1 MYNWQGSPE
10 SVPPAP
16 LRGHPTIAA
25 QKRLAAHMRM
35 PLVDEDQLA
44 MHSLWRPGQCHGC
57 HDCHVLKLRC
67 GPTALWGKL
76 AATLSLSYS
85 IQQNQATKIAKGLR
99 ILNQETHCCSANNLK
114 HIRVGNK
121 QCCDVLG
128 ACCNEICPPS
138 QNALAAKYPHSANH
152 FIKPRAEL
160 LLQPLLEPWA
170 NSTLPSPCASPAAP
184 CKTARGRSGS
194 SKLQVH
200 TLAAAALF
208 SFIILKTSLVHSL
221 LDHFPG
227 PLLTPHTRE
236 GNTDFSF
243 CFWVALSLIVQPEI
257 VHDRGEGNSVAKKK
271 DEKSSASCME
281 STLQQFC
288 TMREVSKNTGKEPFS
303 LYKVTNNVTC
313 LKWTWHHLQ
322 GNFAASDASK
332 SRFGIC
338 LWLLWAWNIAST

>member
-1 MYNWQGSPE
+1 MSTFTECFGSK
-10 SVPPAP
+10 VPTFGQPFHQAT
-16 LRGHPTIAA
+16 RRTSAA
-25 QKRLAAHMRM
+25 T
-35 PLVDEDQLA
+35 
-44 MHSLWRPGQCHGC
+44 SSG
-57 HDCHVLKLRC
+57 
-67 GPTALWGKL
+67 ALGKL
-76 AATLSLSYS
+76 NIAISVRFSRCSL
-85 IQQNQATKIAKGLR
+85 R
-99 ILNQETHCCSANNLK
+99 
-114 HIRVGNK
+114 
-121 QCCDVLG
+121 
-128 ACCNEICPPS
+128 
-138 QNALAAKYPHSANH
+138 
-152 FIKPRAEL
+152 
-160 LLQPLLEPWA
+160 
-170 NSTLPSPCASPAAP
+170 
-184 CKTARGRSGS
+184 TARGRSGS

-208 SFIILKTSLVHSL
+208 SCIILKTSLVHSL

-243 CFWVALSLIVQPEI
+243 CFWVALSLIAQPEI

-303 LYKVTNNVTC
+303 LYKVTNHVTC

-322 GNFAASDASK
+322 GNLAVSDASK
-332 SRFGIC
+332 SRFWIC